1 MDINSEKWLET
12 VKNGCSKFNIEVS
25 EKELALLQKYS
36 VELLKWNRKT
46 NLTSIKDPF
55 EVAVKHII
63 DSAYPAKIIDG
74 AKKIIDLGSGGG
86 FPVIP
91 LKILKPEISF
101 VMVESSR
108 KKVTFLKHIIRTL
121 NLKNIEAVNI
131 RCEELT
137 KNDDY
142 IKVFDFATSRAFT
155 ELGRFINL
163 SKPFVSDNGKILAM
177 KGRVIEEEIV
187 EIKKLNLQYSIDKYE
202 LPYISDKRSQIIISL
217 G

>member
-25 EKELALLQKYS
+25 ENELSLFQKYS
-36 VELLKWNRKT
+36 IELLKWNRKT

-63 DSAYPAKIIDG
+63 DSTYPVKIIDG
-74 AKKIIDLGSGGG
+74 AKRIIDLGSGGG

-121 NLKNIEAVNI
+121 KLKNIEAVNI
-131 RCEELT
+131 RCEELS
-137 KNDDY
+137 KDDDY
-142 IKVFDFATSRAFT
+142 KMTFDFAISRAFT

-163 SKPFVSDNGKILAM
+163 AKPFVSEKGKIIAM
-177 KGRVIEEEIV
+177 KGREIDEEIV
-187 EIKKLNLQYSIDKYE
+187 EMKKLNLQYSIDKYE

>member
-142 IKVFDFATSRAFT
+142 IKVFDFAISRAFT